1 MNYLIS
7 RRAMIDSQLRTSG
20 INEAFVLERMGTVP
34 REDFVPDG
42 VKSIAY
48 MDRTLPLGDGRF
60 LASPVAHGR
69 MLAEAAPKSTDRA
82 LVIESGTGYLAE
94 LLRPLV
100 ASVDTLDA
108 PELARGK
115 SKLKD
120 FDLVL
125 VDGALGDVPKSLV
138 KTLAEN
144 GRVVSGI
151 IDGDI
156 PRLAVGRR
164 TGDRIAFDM
173 VDDTALP
180 ALPMFAQA
188 KEWSF

>member
-1 MNYLIS
+1 M
-7 RRAMIDSQLRTSG
+7 
-20 INEAFVLERMGTVP
+20 
-34 REDFVPDG
+34 
-42 VKSIAY
+42 
-48 MDRTLPLGDGRF
+48 
-60 LASPVAHGR
+60 
-69 MLAEAAPKSTDRA
+69 
-82 LVIESGTGYLAE
+82 
-94 LLRPLV
+94 
-100 ASVDTLDA
+100 
-108 PELARGK
+108 ARGK

>member
-48 MDRTLPLGDGRF
+48 MDRILPLGDGRF

-108 PELARGK
+108 SELARGK
-115 SKLKD
+115 PKLKD

>member
-20 INEAFVLERMGTVP
+20 INEAFVLERIGTVP

-48 MDRTLPLGDGRF
+48 MDRILPLGDGCF
-60 LASPVAHGR
+60 LASPLAHGR

-100 ASVDTLDA
+100 ASVDTIDA
-108 PELARGK
+108 SELARGK

>member
-34 REDFVPDG
+34 REHFVPDG

>member
-42 VKSIAY
+42 VKSIVY
-48 MDRTLPLGDGRF
+48 MDRILPLGDGRF

-100 ASVDTLDA
+100 ASVDTLNA
-108 PELARGK
+108 SELARGK

>member
-108 PELARGK
+108 SELARGK
-115 SKLKD
+115 PKLKD